1 MIKRIKKNTSL
12 LDLDRPIIQWVFL
25 IFLAFIWG
33 SSFILMKR
41 GLEVYEHTQ
50 VAALRIIISFV
61 FLSPVIIRN
70 FRMIKS
76 DQWIKIM
83 IAGLLG
89 SGIPAFLFTKAQTHI
104 SSALSGMLN
113 SLVPLFTVIIGV
125 AFFQMRLVWMKLIGV
140 VIGLT
145 GAFLLLLAS
154 QWDGVSMKEALYGSL
169 VVIATIC
176 YATNVNFIKTQLA
189 SINSINITA
198 FGFLLIGP
206 LSLIYL
212 LSTDFLDRLGTVPN
226 AYEGLMYI
234 AVLSIFGTAIAVI
247 LFNML
252 IKRVSALFASSVTY
266 IIPVFAILWG
276 LYDGESILGSQLVGI
291 AIILTGVY
299 IVNLENKREKAMQT
313 KKQS

>member
-1 MIKRIKKNTSL
+1 MMKKANINRSVI
-12 LDLDRPIIQWVFL
+12 DLDKPLVQWFFL

-41 GLEVYEHTQ
+41 GLEIFEHKQ
-50 VAALRIIISFV
+50 VAALRIVISFI

-70 FRMIKS
+70 FKKIKS
-76 DQWIKIM
+76 DQWIKIL

-125 AFFQMRLVWMKLIGV
+125 AFFKMKLVWLKVIGV
-140 VIGLT
+140 IIGLT
-145 GAFLLLLAS
+145 GAFLLLVAS
-154 QWDGVSMKEALYGSL
+154 QWNGFDSEEIIYGFY
-169 VVIATIC
+169 VVLATIC
-176 YATNVNFIKTQLA
+176 YATNVNFIKTQL
-189 SINSINITA
+189 SNVKSINITS

-212 LSTDFLDRLGTVPN
+212 LSTDFINIVSTSPKAV
-226 AYEGLMYI
+226 EGLFYI
-234 AVLSIFGTAIAVI
+234 AILSIFGTAIAVI

-276 LYDGESILGSQLVGI
+276 LYDGETILGTQILGI
-291 AIILTGVY
+291 AIILLGVY
-299 IVNLENKREKAMQT
+299 IVNRDHKKEKAQQT
-313 KKQS
+313 KL